1 MTHAGHAYNGDAA
14 FNIKKLPP
22 EEASIQATKNTL
34 EESSPYMNGDVSE
47 GESPLDTDSSEDM
60 NMAPHNSSPP
70 PPPPSKYTSREDM
83 VRIRCSLKWTSK
95 WGSSM
100 QAPTPRFVN
109 EILSRE

>member
-1 MTHAGHAYNGDAA
+1 MTHAGHVYNGDAD

-83 VRIRCSLKWTSK
+83 VRIRCSLKWTSE